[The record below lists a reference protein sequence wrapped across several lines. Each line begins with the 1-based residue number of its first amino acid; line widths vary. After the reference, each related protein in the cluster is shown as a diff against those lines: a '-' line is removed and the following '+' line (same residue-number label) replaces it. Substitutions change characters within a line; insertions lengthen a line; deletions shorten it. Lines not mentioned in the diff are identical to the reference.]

1 VALAPSDLA
10 LAVTQMRADE
20 RVSLDDNLFAAYQ
33 AASSPHSIRA
43 LKSDLEAFDL
53 WCRRTGR
60 IALPATPQVVAD
72 YCNARAGQGAKPAS
86 LARYKA
92 SIAKLHQLLDLKDPA
107 QAELVKLTLRAIKRV
122 QGSAQA
128 QARTLRFKGPVRD
141 VVAEAP
147 RGLNIR
153 ALLDSC
159 GDTLPE
165 LRDKALLSIAYDSG
179 LRASELVAIQVE
191 HIEAATDPEARL
203 LSIPR
208 TKRDPEGEGATAF
221 LSPRSVRAIAAWRA
235 AAGIEAGP
243 LFRRVQVRRIRAR
256 PAVAGEP
263 AGYRDADGHWRWR
276 RGEGTP
282 AQAARVDYDVG
293 TMALHPGSIGP
304 LYRTII
310 RRAFARGALPDLTAE
325 DLAHLLQGISAH
337 STRVGLNQD
346 LFVSGE
352 ELAGIMDAL
361 RWKSPRMPLAYN
373 RNLAAEQGAADG
385 ETGLGDQKAC
395 RPSAILSSSGNT
407 RVAGARPDA
416 GTSSRSIPWSRSAR
430 MIFRAVAAGICT
442 DSMKSGVLNNGRW
455 KIQSSART
463 AYWEWVISTTQ
474 SRFS

>member
-1 VALAPSDLA
+1 MALTDLA
-10 LAVTQMRADE
+10 WAVTQMRAGD
-20 RVSLDDNLFAAYQ
+20 RIRLDDTLFAAFE
-33 AASSPHSIRA
+33 AASSPHSLRA
-43 LKSDLEAFDL
+43 LRSDLEAFDL

-72 YCNARAGQGAKPAS
+72 YLDARAGQGAKPAS

-92 SIAKLHQLLDLKDPA
+92 SIAKIHQLLDLKDPT
-107 QAELVKLTLRAIKRV
+107 QAELVKLTLRAIKRA

-128 QARTLRFKGPVRD
+128 QARPLRFKGPVRD
-141 VVAEAP
+141 VAADAP

-165 LRDKALLSIAYDSG
+165 LRDRALLSTAYDSG

-191 HIEAATDPEARL
+191 HIEEATDPEARL
-203 LSIPR
+203 LGIPR
-208 TKRDPEGEGATAF
+208 TKSDPEGEGATAF
-221 LSPRSVRAIAAWRA
+221 LSPRSVRAVTAWLE
-235 AAGIEAGP
+235 AAGIAAGP

-256 PAVAGEP
+256 PAVPGEP
-263 AGYRDADGHWRWR
+263 VGRMDADGRWAWR
-276 RGEGTP
+276 RSDGIP
-282 AQAARVDYDVG
+282 AQPARVDYDVG
-293 TMALHPGSIGP
+293 TAALHPGSIGP
-304 LYRTII
+304 LYRAII

-373 RNLAAEQGAADG
+373 RNLSAEQGA
-385 ETGLGDQKAC
+385 
-395 RPSAILSSSGNT
+395 
-407 RVAGARPDA
+407 V
-416 GTSSRSIPWSRSAR
+416 
-430 MIFRAVAAGICT
+430 
-442 DSMKSGVLNNGRW
+442 GRLMR
-455 KIQSSART
+455 KL
-463 AYWEWVISTTQ
+463 E
-474 SRFS
+474 